1 MKEVWK
7 DIAGYE
13 GLYQV
18 SNFGR
23 VRSLERVVQHMH
35 SGKLTLPS
43 KLKEPSFDGRYLFVV
58 LSKDGKRKQFSIHRL
73 VAETFIPNPDGL
85 PCVNHKDEN
94 KTNNHVDNLEWCTY
108 KYNTH
113 YGTNIERARKKKGK
127 AVNQYDLHGN
137 LVNSWESLAEAERA
151 AGYDH
156 RRTSRAALGQR
167 KTAYGYIWRYK
178 EAK

>member
-43 KLKEPSFDGRYLFVV
+43 KLKEPKG
-58 LSKDGKRKQFSIHRL
+58 GKRKQISIHRL

-127 AVNQYDLHGN
+127 AVNQYDLRGN
-137 LVNSWESLAEAERA
+137 LVNSWESLAEAE
-151 AGYDH
+151 GYDH